1 MDWDLEVKRLI
12 FDLFDEWVPDD
23 FFASAKIVD
32 NKLIISVSNIELDES
47 KDLEVTLKEIDVDK
61 QTTSATDPS

>member
-12 FDLFDEWVPDD
+12 FDLFDEWVLDD

-61 QTTSATDPS
+61 